1 MSAKQSYSY
10 VTKASWIN
18 SSFCV
23 LSFCILISQ
32 NTQNSVPILSS
43 VCSRIR
49 KRWEENVY
57 LSIPL
62 TSILDHRGTA
72 GFPSLT
78 WLKKCQIPRNIC
90 PKLSFQ
96 TGINFAI
103 RQIGLALN
111 RTDLRISLVKTNR
124 FPSLKCIPCLPGGK
138 QRQLHCVKCGQL
150 KPSLK
155 TRGFALM

>member
-1 MSAKQSYSY
+1 MCYLSVLLYPRIHRTQYQSSLPFAAELG
-10 VTKASWIN
+10 KDE
-18 SSFCV
+18 
-23 LSFCILISQ
+23 
-32 NTQNSVPILSS
+32 
-43 VCSRIR
+43 
-49 KRWEENVY
+49 KKEEYVY

-78 WLKKCQIPRNIC
+78 WLKKCQIPRNMY

-96 TGINFAI
+96 TGISFDI
-103 RQIGLALN
+103 RQIGLAPN
-111 RTDLRISLVKTNR
+111 RTDFRISLVKTNR

-155 TRGFALM
+155 LRGFALR